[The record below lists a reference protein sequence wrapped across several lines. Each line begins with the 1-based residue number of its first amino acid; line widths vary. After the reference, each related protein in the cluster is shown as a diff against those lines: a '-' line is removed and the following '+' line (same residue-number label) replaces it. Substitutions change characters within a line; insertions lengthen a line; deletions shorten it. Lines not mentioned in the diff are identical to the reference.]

1 MAKKKD
7 NYLDYIPR
15 PNTLFE
21 CNKNKDGKIEIKM
34 HNKGVFNKIAL
45 DEFGSFVWEQMDGKK
60 TIYEIGTLVK
70 ERFGDKAE
78 PLYERLSQYIK
89 ILHNNHFIVYENKLR
104 KKES

>member
-34 HNKGVFNKIAL
+34 HNN
-45 DEFGSFVWEQMDGKK
+45 
-60 TIYEIGTLVK
+60 
-70 ERFGDKAE
+70 
-78 PLYERLSQYIK
+78 
-89 ILHNNHFIVYENKLR
+89 IVGITASTKHSAYWR
-104 KKES
+104 R

>member
-34 HNKGVFNKIAL
+34 HNKG
-45 DEFGSFVWEQMDGKK
+45 
-60 TIYEIGTLVK
+60 
-70 ERFGDKAE
+70 
-78 PLYERLSQYIK
+78 ERLSQYIK

>member
-34 HNKGVFNKIAL
+34 HNKGVFNKIAQVL
-45 DEFGSFVWEQMDGKK
+45 FKNRNTAISSWMNSAASCGSRWMERKPSMR
-60 TIYEIGTLVK
+60 LV
-70 ERFGDKAE
+70 
-78 PLYERLSQYIK
+78 
-89 ILHNNHFIVYENKLR
+89 HW
-104 KKES
+104 

>member
-34 HNKGVFNKIAL
+34 HNKGVFNNCLLYTSDAA
-45 DEFGSFVWEQMDGKK
+45 DE
-60 TIYEIGTLVK
+60 L
-70 ERFGDKAE
+70 
-78 PLYERLSQYIK
+78 
-89 ILHNNHFIVYENKLR
+89 
-104 KKES
+104 